1 MAFIISYSRLQLYNK
16 RTLAKIPVN
25 FEKILR
31 FTEHPKAIDLSEILP
46 LLSKQHF
53 SYFIETVALAQ
64 PNEKS
69 IPEKWDPGL

>member
-25 FEKILR
+25 FEKI

-64 PNEKS
+64 ANEKS
-69 IPEKWDPGL
+69 ITEKWGPGL